1 MSFKKIHPE
10 LKEALERLKITEP
23 LPFQKVLLPKI
34 KGGASVFALAPEG
47 SGKTTTLV
55 MSTLQ
60 KLKCEE
66 FEDAPRALIFVK
78 DKQAALDLKAE
89 FDRFT
94 FRMSVRTYCA
104 YEEQGMDDQRDD
116 IYDGVDVVIATPKRL
131 NRIFYTNGINLN
143 RLELFIV
150 EDAEFLIKPSLFSEV
165 IRTPES
171 IDKCQYL
178 VFGTKFDDRMQRM
191 QDSFMAS
198 AQIVKL

>member
-34 KGGASVFALAPEG
+34 KGGASVFALAPPEG

-131 NRIFYTNGINLN
+131 NRIFLYKRN
-143 RLELFIV
+143 
-150 EDAEFLIKPSLFSEV
+150 KP
-165 IRTPES
+165 
-171 IDKCQYL
+171 
-178 VFGTKFDDRMQRM
+178 
-191 QDSFMAS
+191 
-198 AQIVKL
+198 